1 MYAGT
6 QRAAVR
12 PSTVSQYDI
21 LNYFIYSWVI
31 QSIGS
36 QSVGRAPAESHKI
49 NLRGS
54 GDDEHT
60 NTLIILDYLTVLGGE
75 MSLWWIC

>member
-49 NLRGS
+49 NLRGQ
-54 GDDEHT
+54 EMM
-60 NTLIILDYLTVLGGE
+60 NIQTLLLYWIIWP
-75 MSLWWIC
+75 S